1 MDKDSKSLNTC
12 RQAVTFF
19 LGLLDQG
26 HKVTAQ
32 TKSDFALTGSKL
44 HGPGSDT
51 GIC

>member
-19 LGLLDQG
+19 LGLLDQC
-26 HKVTAQ
+26 HKVTTQ
-32 TKSDFALTGSKL
+32 MTSDIALTCSKL